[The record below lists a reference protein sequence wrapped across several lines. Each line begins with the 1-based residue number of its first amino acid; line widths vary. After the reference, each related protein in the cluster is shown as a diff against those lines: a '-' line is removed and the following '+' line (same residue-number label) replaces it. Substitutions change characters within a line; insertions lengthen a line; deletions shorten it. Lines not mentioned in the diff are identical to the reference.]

1 MPVLRNTMLRFII
14 RRLIITIPTILVV
27 ITLTWGLVR
36 LAPGNFY
43 SGEKR
48 LPAAIEKNI
57 RAKYG
62 LDKPWY
68 EQYGLA
74 MRQIVTLDFGT
85 SLKYEGQ
92 SVRAIIARSLP
103 VSASIGILAYL
114 LALIIGV
121 TAGSIA
127 ALKQNSISD
136 YASMAL
142 AMLGI
147 SVPNFV
153 LGPVLVLLFSL
164 TLYWLP
170 PSRWGGFPSRNLIL
184 PVLTLSALYM
194 AYIAR
199 LTRAGMLEV
208 LRSDYIRTAR
218 AKGLTERAVV
228 MRHALRGGLMP
239 VVSFTGPALAFL
251 LTGTVVVEKIFALP
265 GLGNYF
271 IQASLNRDEP
281 LIIGIVAF
289 IAITLL
295 LMNLLVDVVYAYL
308 DPRVRY

>member
-1 MPVLRNTMLRFII
+1 MLGFII
-14 RRLIITIPTILVV
+14 RRFLITIPTILVV
-27 ITLTWGLVR
+27 ITITWGLIK

-43 SGEKR
+43 SGEKK

-57 RAKYG
+57 REKYG

-68 EQYGLA
+68 QQYGKTMWNIL
-74 MRQIVTLDFGT
+74 RHGDFGT

-92 SVRAIIARSLP
+92 SVNGIIARSLP
-103 VSASIGILAYL
+103 VSAAVGILAYI
-114 LALIIGV
+114 LALIIGI

-127 ALKQNSISD
+127 ALKQNSRWD
-136 YASMAL
+136 YSSMAL

-153 LGPVLVLLFSL
+153 LGPILVLVFSL
-164 TLYWLP
+164 SLYWLP
-170 PSRWGGFPSRNLIL
+170 PSRWGGFPSKNLIL
-184 PVLTLSALYM
+184 PVLTLSAIYM

-208 LRSDYIRTAR
+208 LRSDYNRTAR
-218 AKGLTERAVV
+218 AKGLSETQVV
-228 MRHALRGGLMP
+228 MRQALHDRQLP

-251 LTGTVVVEKIFALP
+251 LTGTVVVEQIFVLP

-281 LIIGIVAF
+281 LILGIVAF
-289 IAITLL
+289 IAMTLL
-295 LMNLLVDVVYAYL
+295 LMNLLVDITYAYL
-308 DPRVRY
+308 DPRIRY

>member
-1 MPVLRNTMLRFII
+1 MLRFII
-14 RRLIITIPTILVV
+14 RRLLITIPTILVV
-27 ITLTWGLVR
+27 ITITWGLIK

-43 SGEKR
+43 SGEKK
-48 LPAAIEKNI
+48 LPPAIEKNI
-57 RAKYG
+57 REKYG

-68 EQYGLA
+68 QQYGRTMWNIL
-74 MRQIVTLDFGT
+74 RHGDFGT

-92 SVRAIIARSLP
+92 SVNTIIARSFP

-114 LALIIGV
+114 LALIVGIA
-121 TAGSIA
+121 AGSIA
-127 ALKQNSISD
+127 ALKQNSRLD

-147 SVPNFV
+147 SIPNFV
-153 LGPVLVLLFSL
+153 LGPLLVLVFSL
-164 TLYWLP
+164 SLYWLP

-184 PVLTLSALYM
+184 PVLTLSAIYT

-218 AKGLTERAVV
+218 SKGLSERNVLIK
-228 MRHALRGGLMP
+228 HALRGGLMP
-239 VVSFTGPALAFL
+239 VVSYTGPALAFL

-295 LMNLLVDVVYAYL
+295 MMNLLVDIAYAFL

>member
-1 MPVLRNTMLRFII
+1 MLRFII
-14 RRLIITIPTILVV
+14 RRLLITIPTILVV
-27 ITLTWGLVR
+27 ITLTWGLIR

-48 LPAAIEKNI
+48 LPPAIEKNI
-57 RAKYG
+57 RQKYG
-62 LDKPWY
+62 LDQPWY
-68 EQYGLA
+68 VQYGRT
-74 MRQIVTLDFGT
+74 MGQILKFDFGT
-85 SLKYEGQ
+85 SLRFEGQ
-92 SVRAIIARSLP
+92 SVNRIIARSLP
-103 VSASIGILAYL
+103 ISAALGLSAYL
-114 LALIIGV
+114 LALIVGII
-121 TAGSIA
+121 AGSIA
-127 ALKQNSISD
+127 ALRQNSRWD

-153 LGPVLVLLFSL
+153 LGPILVLVFSL

-170 PSRWGGFPSRNLIL
+170 PSRWGGFPSWGMIL
-184 PVLTLSALYM
+184 PTITLSAIYM

-218 AKGLTERAVV
+218 AKGLSERDVV
-228 MRHALRGGLMP
+228 VKHALRGGLMP

-251 LTGTVVVEKIFALP
+251 LTGTVVVERIFAYP

-271 IQASLNRDEP
+271 IQAALNRDEP

-295 LMNLLVDVVYAYL
+295 LMNLLVDIAYAYL

>member
-1 MPVLRNTMLRFII
+1 MLRFIV
-14 RRLIITIPTILVV
+14 RRLLVTIPTIIVV
-27 ITLTWGLVR
+27 ISLTWVLIK

-43 SGEKR
+43 SGEKK

-57 RAKYG
+57 REKYG

-68 EQYGLA
+68 QQYGKT
-74 MRQIVTLDFGT
+74 MWNIIRHLDFGT
-85 SLKYEGQ
+85 SLRYEGQ
-92 SVRAIIARSLP
+92 SVNTIIKNSLP
-103 VSASIGILAYL
+103 VSAAIGLLAYL
-114 LALIIGV
+114 LALIVGI

-127 ALKQNSISD
+127 ALKQNTRWD
-136 YASMAL
+136 YGSMAL

-153 LGPVLVLLFSL
+153 LAPILILIFSL

-170 PSRWGGFPSRNLIL
+170 PSRWEGFPSRNLIL
-184 PVLTLSALYM
+184 PVLTLSALQM

-218 AKGLTERAVV
+218 AKGLSERDVV
-228 MRHALRGGLMP
+228 LKHALRGGLMP
-239 VVSFTGPALAFL
+239 VISYTGPALAFL
-251 LTGTVVVEKIFALP
+251 LTGTVVVERIFALP

-295 LMNLLVDVVYAYL
+295 LMNLLVDIAYAYL
-308 DPRVRY
+308 DPRVRYQ

>member
-1 MPVLRNTMLRFII
+1 MLRFII

-27 ITLTWGLVR
+27 ITITWGLIR

-43 SGEKR
+43 VSEKAI
-48 LPAAIEKNI
+48 PPAIEKNI
-57 RAKYG
+57 REKYG

-68 EQYGLA
+68 QQYG
-74 MRQIVTLDFGT
+74 RTIWNIVWHFDFGT

-92 SVRAIIARSLP
+92 SVTSIIARSLP
-103 VSASIGILAYL
+103 VSATVGVLAYL
-114 LALIIGV
+114 LALIVGII
-121 TAGSIA
+121 AGSIA
-127 ALKQNSISD
+127 ALKPNSKID

-147 SVPNFV
+147 SIPNFV
-153 LGPVLVLLFSL
+153 LGPILVLVFSL

-170 PSRWGGFPSRNLIL
+170 PSRWNGFPSRNVIL
-184 PVLTLSALYM
+184 PVLTLSGLYM

-208 LRSDYIRTAR
+208 IRSDYIRTAR
-218 AKGLTERAVV
+218 AKGLSETQVV
-228 MRHALRGGLMP
+228 IRHALRGGLMP
-239 VVSFTGPALAFL
+239 VVSYTGPALAFL
-251 LTGTVVVEKIFALP
+251 VTGTVVVERIFILP

-281 LIIGIVAF
+281 LILGIVAF
-289 IAITLL
+289 VAITLL
-295 LMNLLVDVVYAYL
+295 LMNLLVDIAYAYL
-308 DPRVRY
+308 DPRIRY

>member
-1 MPVLRNTMLRFII
+1 MLRFII
-14 RRLIITIPTILVV
+14 RRLLITIPTILVV
-27 ITLTWGLVR
+27 ITITWALIR

-43 SGEKR
+43 TGEKP
-48 LPAAIEKNI
+48 LPAAIEQNI
-57 RAKYG
+57 REKYG
-62 LDKPWY
+62 IDKPWY
-68 EQYGLA
+68 QQYGRT
-74 MRQIVTLDFGT
+74 MWSIVRHLDFGT

-92 SVRAIIARSLP
+92 SVNAIIARSLP
-103 VSASIGILAYL
+103 VSAAVGILAYL
-114 LALIIGV
+114 LALVVGTFV
-121 TAGSIA
+121 GSIA
-127 ALKQNSISD
+127 ALKQNSRWD

-153 LGPVLVLLFSL
+153 LGPILVLVFAL

-170 PSRWGGFPSRNLIL
+170 PSRWGGFPSVNLIL
-184 PVLTLSALYM
+184 PVLTLSAIHM

-218 AKGLTERAVV
+218 AKGLSEKAVV
-228 MRHALRGGLMP
+228 VRHALRGGLMP
-239 VVSFTGPALAFL
+239 VVSYTGPALAFL
-251 LTGTVVVEKIFALP
+251 LTGTVVVERIFALP

-295 LMNLLVDVVYAYL
+295 LMNLLVDIAYAYL
-308 DPRVRY
+308 DPRIRY

>member
-1 MPVLRNTMLRFII
+1 MVRFII
-14 RRLIITIPTILVV
+14 RRLLVTIPTILVV
-27 ITLTWGLVR
+27 ITITWVLIK

-57 RAKYG
+57 REKYG

-68 EQYGLA
+68 QQYGRT
-74 MRQIVTLDFGT
+74 MWSIVRHGDFGT

-92 SVRAIIARSLP
+92 SVNTIIARSLP
-103 VSASIGILAYL
+103 VSAAIGILAYI
-114 LALIIGV
+114 LALIVGIA
-121 TAGSIA
+121 AGSIA
-127 ALKQNSISD
+127 ALKQNSRWD
-136 YASMAL
+136 YASMAG

-147 SVPNFV
+147 SIPNFV
-153 LGPVLVLLFSL
+153 LGPILVLIFSL
-164 TLYWLP
+164 SLYWLP

-184 PVLTLSALYM
+184 PVLTLSAVYM

-218 AKGLTERAVV
+218 SKGLSEKDVV
-228 MRHALRGGLMP
+228 VRHALRGGLMP
-239 VVSFTGPALAFL
+239 VVSYTGPALAFL
-251 LTGTVVVEKIFALP
+251 LTGTVVVERIFALP

-295 LMNLLVDVVYAYL
+295 LMNLLVDIAYAFL

>member
-1 MPVLRNTMLRFII
+1 MLRFII
-14 RRLIITIPTILVV
+14 RRLLITIPTILVV
-27 ITLTWGLVR
+27 ITITWALIR

-43 SGEKR
+43 TGEKP

-57 RAKYG
+57 REKYG
-62 LDKPWY
+62 IDKPWY
-68 EQYGLA
+68 QQYG
-74 MRQIVTLDFGT
+74 RTIWSIVRHLDFGT
-85 SLKYEGQ
+85 SLNYEGQ
-92 SVRAIIARSLP
+92 SVNAIIARSLP
-103 VSASIGILAYL
+103 VSAAIGILAYL
-114 LALIIGV
+114 LALVVGTIV
-121 TAGSIA
+121 GSLA
-127 ALKQNSISD
+127 ALKQNSRWD

-153 LGPVLVLLFSL
+153 LGPILVLLFSL

-170 PSRWGGFPSRNLIL
+170 PSRWGGFPSVNLIL
-184 PVLTLSALYM
+184 PVLTLSAIHM

-218 AKGLTERAVV
+218 SKGLSERDVV
-228 MRHALRGGLMP
+228 VRHALRGGLMP
-239 VVSFTGPALAFL
+239 VVSYTGPALAFL
-251 LTGTVVVEKIFALP
+251 LTGTVVVERIFALP

-295 LMNLLVDVVYAYL
+295 LMNLLVDIAYAYL
-308 DPRVRY
+308 DPRIRY

>member
-1 MPVLRNTMLRFII
+1 MIRFII
-14 RRLIITIPTILVV
+14 RRLLVTIPTILVV
-27 ITLTWGLVR
+27 ITITWVLIK

-48 LPAAIEKNI
+48 LPPAIEKNI
-57 RAKYG
+57 REKYG

-68 EQYGLA
+68 QQYGRT
-74 MRQIVTLDFGT
+74 MWGIVRHGDFGT

-92 SVRAIIARSLP
+92 SVNAIIARSLP
-103 VSASIGILAYL
+103 VSAAVGILAYI
-114 LALIIGV
+114 LALIVGI

-127 ALKQNSISD
+127 ALKQNSRWD
-136 YASMAL
+136 YASMAG

-147 SVPNFV
+147 SIPNFV
-153 LGPVLVLLFSL
+153 LGPILVLIFSL
-164 TLYWLP
+164 SLYWLP

-184 PVLTLSALYM
+184 PVLTLSAVYM

-218 AKGLTERAVV
+218 SKGLSERDVV
-228 MRHALRGGLMP
+228 VRHALRGGLMP
-239 VVSFTGPALAFL
+239 VVSYTGPALAFL
-251 LTGTVVVEKIFALP
+251 LTGTVVVERIFALP

-295 LMNLLVDVVYAYL
+295 LMNLLVDIAYAYL

>member
-1 MPVLRNTMLRFII
+1 MLRFII
-14 RRLIITIPTILVV
+14 RRLLITIPTILVV
-27 ITLTWGLVR
+27 ITLTWGLIK

-57 RAKYG
+57 REKYG
-62 LDKPWY
+62 LDQPWY
-68 EQYGLA
+68 QQYGKT
-74 MRQIVTLDFGT
+74 MWSIIGRFDFGT
-85 SLKYEGQ
+85 SLRYEGQ
-92 SVRAIIARSLP
+92 SVNTIIRRSLP
-103 VSASIGILAYL
+103 VSATVGLLAYL
-114 LALIIGV
+114 LALVVGV
-121 TAGSIA
+121 TVGSIA
-127 ALKQNSISD
+127 ALKQNTRWD
-136 YASMAL
+136 YASMAG

-147 SVPNFV
+147 SIPNFV
-153 LGPVLVLLFSL
+153 LGPILVLVFSL
-164 TLYWLP
+164 SLYWLP
-170 PSRWGGFPSRNLIL
+170 PSRWGGFPSKNLIL

-208 LRSDYIRTAR
+208 LGSDYIRTAR
-218 AKGLTERAVV
+218 AKGLSEKDVV
-228 MRHALRGGLMP
+228 IKHALRGGLMP

-251 LTGTVVVEKIFALP
+251 LTGTVVIERIFALP

-289 IAITLL
+289 IAIAVLI
-295 LMNLLVDVVYAYL
+295 MYLVVDSAYAYL
-308 DPRVRY
+308 DPRV

>member
-1 MPVLRNTMLRFII
+1 MLRFII
-14 RRLIITIPTILVV
+14 RRLLVTIPTILVV
-27 ITLTWGLVR
+27 ITITWTLIK

-48 LPAAIEKNI
+48 LPPAIEKNI
-57 RAKYG
+57 REKYG

-68 EQYGLA
+68 EQYGKT
-74 MRQIVTLDFGT
+74 MWSIVRHFDFGT
-85 SLKYEGQ
+85 SLRFEGQ
-92 SVRAIIARSLP
+92 SVNRIIWRSLP
-103 VSASIGILAYL
+103 VSAAVGILAYL
-114 LALIIGV
+114 LALVVGIAV
-121 TAGSIA
+121 GSIA
-127 ALKQNSISD
+127 ALKQNSRWD

-153 LGPVLVLLFSL
+153 LGPILVLVFSL
-164 TLYWLP
+164 SLYWLP

-184 PVLTLSALYM
+184 PVLTLSAIYM

-218 AKGLTERAVV
+218 AKGLSEKDVLV
-228 MRHALRGGLMP
+228 KHALRGGLMP
-239 VVSFTGPALAFL
+239 VVSYTGPALAFL
-251 LTGTVVVEKIFALP
+251 LTGTVVVERIFALP

-271 IQASLNRDEP
+271 IEASLNRDEP
-281 LIIGIVAF
+281 LLIGIVAF

-295 LMNLLVDVVYAYL
+295 FMNMLVDIAYAFL
-308 DPRVRY
+308 DPRVRYQ

>member
-1 MPVLRNTMLRFII
+1 MLRFII
-14 RRLIITIPTILVV
+14 RRLLITIPTILVV
-27 ITLTWGLVR
+27 ITITWGLIK

-48 LPAAIEKNI
+48 LPPAIEKNI
-57 RAKYG
+57 REKYG

-68 EQYGLA
+68 QQYGKT
-74 MRQIVTLDFGT
+74 MWNIVRHFDFGT
-85 SLKYEGQ
+85 SLRFEGQ
-92 SVRAIIARSLP
+92 SVNGIIWRSLP
-103 VSASIGILAYL
+103 VSAAIGILAYL
-114 LALIIGV
+114 LALVVGI
-121 TAGSIA
+121 TMGSIA
-127 ALKQNSISD
+127 ALKQNSRWD
-136 YASMAL
+136 YSSMAL

-147 SVPNFV
+147 SIPNFV
-153 LGPVLVLLFSL
+153 LGPILVLVFSL
-164 TLYWLP
+164 SLYWLP
-170 PSRWGGFPSRNLIL
+170 PSRWGGFPSWNLVL
-184 PVLTLSALYM
+184 PVITLSAIYM

-218 AKGLTERAVV
+218 AKGLSEKDVV
-228 MRHALRGGLMP
+228 IRHALRGGLMP

-251 LTGTVVVEKIFALP
+251 LTGTVVVERIFSLP

-295 LMNLLVDVVYAYL
+295 FMNLLVDIVYAYL
-308 DPRVRY
+308 DPRVRYQ

>member
-1 MPVLRNTMLRFII
+1 MLRFII
-14 RRLIITIPTILVV
+14 RRLLITIPTILVV
-27 ITLTWGLVR
+27 ITLTWGLIK

-48 LPAAIEKNI
+48 LPASIEKNI
-57 RAKYG
+57 REKYG

-68 EQYGLA
+68 QQYGKT
-74 MRQIVTLDFGT
+74 MWNIVGRFDFGT
-85 SLKYEGQ
+85 SLRYEGQ
-92 SVRAIIARSLP
+92 SVNTIIRRSLP
-103 VSASIGILAYL
+103 VSAAVGLLAYL
-114 LALIIGV
+114 LALVVGV
-121 TAGSIA
+121 TVGSIA
-127 ALKQNSISD
+127 ALKQNTRWD
-136 YASMAL
+136 YTSMAA

-147 SVPNFV
+147 SIPNFV
-153 LGPVLVLLFSL
+153 LGPILVLVFSL
-164 TLYWLP
+164 SLYWLP

-184 PVLTLSALYM
+184 PVITLSALYM

-208 LRSDYIRTAR
+208 LGSDYIRTAR
-218 AKGLTERAVV
+218 AKGLSEKDVV
-228 MRHALRGGLMP
+228 IKHALRGGLMP

-251 LTGTVVVEKIFALP
+251 LTGTVVIERIFALP

-295 LMNLLVDVVYAYL
+295 FMNLLVDIAYAYL
-308 DPRVRY
+308 DPRVRYH